1 MSTRGLTRTYPV
13 CLAGGILAPHMSFR
27 ILCLG
32 DIVGRPGRQAVHQL
46 LPGLVR
52 QHQVDLVV
60 ANAENIAGGSGI
72 TQNLFQK
79 LRSYGV
85 DVVTLGDHVY
95 KKLDIV
101 GAMQNSERIV
111 RPANLSTAAAGRA
124 FTVMTTNAG
133 VSVGVFCLLGRIYM
147 NLPADDPFAAADRVL
162 SQLPR
167 HVRICVCDI
176 HAEATSEKVAM
187 GHWLDGRCSVIFG
200 THTHIPTADA
210 HILPGGSAY
219 ITDLGMCGPY
229 DSVLG
234 RRKDRVVK
242 YMTTNMPQ
250 SFDVATGDVRLCGA
264 LAEVDLETGRAISI
278 TRIEAQ
284 GENADHAYDADDA
297 RPKPAEA

>member
-1 MSTRGLTRTYPV
+1 MPL
-13 CLAGGILAPHMSFR
+13 R

-32 DIVGRPGRQAVHQL
+32 DIVGRPGRQVVHQRL
-46 LPGLVR
+46 AELVR
-52 QHQVDLVV
+52 KHSVDLVI

-72 TQNLFQK
+72 TQNLFHK

-101 GAMQNSERIV
+101 PTLETSERIV
-111 RPANLSTAAAGRA
+111 RPANLAANAAGRT
-124 FTVMTTNAG
+124 FTVVTTNSG
-133 VSVGVFCLLGRIYM
+133 VSVAVFCLLGRIFM
-147 NLPADDPFAAADRVL
+147 NLPSDDPFATADRIL
-162 SQLPR
+162 QQIPR
-167 HVRICVCDI
+167 HVRVCVCDM
-176 HAEATSEKVAM
+176 HAEASSEKVAM
-187 GHWLDGRCSVIFG
+187 GHWLDGRCSMMFG

-210 HILPGGSAY
+210 KILPQGTAFIS
-219 ITDLGMCGPY
+219 DLGMTGPY

-242 YMTTNMPQ
+242 FMTTSMPQ

-264 LAEVDLETGRAISI
+264 LAEIDPETGKALSI
-278 TRIEAQ
+278 ERIEVQ

-297 RPKPAEA
+297 KPGRAGGGD